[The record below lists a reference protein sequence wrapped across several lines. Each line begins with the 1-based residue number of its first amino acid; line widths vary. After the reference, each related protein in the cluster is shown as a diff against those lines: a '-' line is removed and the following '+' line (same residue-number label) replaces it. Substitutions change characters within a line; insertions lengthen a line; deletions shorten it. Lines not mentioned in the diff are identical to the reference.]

1 MNITLQSGA
10 IARTIQLTVQGLH
23 GVTADKLT
31 LTSPDGRWLIAVP
44 RDQFPL
50 EVEPGEPLTVSL
62 TLLHARIIPADA
74 PSPTILIPGKEVN

>member
-10 IARTIQLTVQGLH
+10 IARTTQLLVQGLH
-23 GVTADKLT
+23 GVVSDKLT

-44 RDQFPL
+44 RDAFAL

-62 TLLHARIIPADA
+62 TLVHNRIVPAEEA
-74 PSPTILIPGKEVN
+74 PSTLILPSKEMN

>member
-10 IARTIQLTVQGLH
+10 SARTTQLLVQGLH
-23 GVTADKLT
+23 GVTSDKLT
-31 LTSPDGRWLIAVP
+31 LTSPDGKWLIAVP

-62 TLLHARIIPADA
+62 TLMHARIIPADA
-74 PSPTILIPGKEVN
+74 PPPTILIPGKDMN

>member
-10 IARTIQLTVQGLH
+10 IARTTQLLVQGLH
-23 GVTADKLT
+23 GVQGDKLT

-44 RDQFPL
+44 RDAFPL

-62 TLLHARIIPADA
+62 TLVHNRIMPVEPT
-74 PSPTILIPGKEVN
+74 PSLILTDKEMN